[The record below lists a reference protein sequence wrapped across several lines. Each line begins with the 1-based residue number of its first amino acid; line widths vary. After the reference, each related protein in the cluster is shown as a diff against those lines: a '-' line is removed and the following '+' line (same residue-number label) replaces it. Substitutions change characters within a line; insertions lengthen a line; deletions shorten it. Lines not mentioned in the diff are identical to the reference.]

1 MLTLPSFALPAAP
14 DRRFSTSV
22 RVNGE
27 GGDSLYRCIQS
38 ITVDED
44 IEAGSSFSIQLS
56 ACREDDGS
64 YPYIG
69 DDNLEFWNRVSIYA
83 AFPAQTEVVI
93 DGYIS
98 NVTISTDPD
107 ADSATVEILGVDA
120 SAEMNL
126 VDKRKVWKGKS
137 YEDIAREVI
146 GQYKLKPVIAEVADS
161 TASANV
167 PPHPVAQRGTD
178 LAFVRELARRKGYE
192 FFVQGGSAYFR
203 PAQLTGTP
211 QKLIAVNFGNQTNCT
226 RISIDADGT
235 KPTEAEIQFIDPMTG
250 EIPDPPVLE
259 KESGLPALGAR
270 TLSQMRGA
278 AGMPQA
284 RLAPRRLGCM
294 TRAQAKDYAIGV
306 LRRNAWCVTA
316 TGHLDGLRYGR
327 VLRTRKLVTVKG
339 VGASRNGVYYV
350 RKVRHQLTARTYD
363 MDFELV
369 RNAVGTR
376 GDEDFHGESPDAG
389 FSVPAL
395 GPGADTDTVRVAE
408 GGPRVMPA

>member
-120 SAEMNL
+120 
-126 VDKRKVWKGKS
+126 
-137 YEDIAREVI
+137 
-146 GQYKLKPVIAEVADS
+146 
-161 TASANV
+161 
-167 PPHPVAQRGTD
+167 
-178 LAFVRELARRKGYE
+178 
-192 FFVQGGSAYFR
+192 
-203 PAQLTGTP
+203 
-211 QKLIAVNFGNQTNCT
+211 
-226 RISIDADGT
+226 
-235 KPTEAEIQFIDPMTG
+235 
-250 EIPDPPVLE
+250 
-259 KESGLPALGAR
+259 
-270 TLSQMRGA
+270 
-278 AGMPQA
+278 
-284 RLAPRRLGCM
+284 
-294 TRAQAKDYAIGV
+294 
-306 LRRNAWCVTA
+306 
-316 TGHLDGLRYGR
+316 
-327 VLRTRKLVTVKG
+327 
-339 VGASRNGVYYV
+339 
-350 RKVRHQLTARTYD
+350 
-363 MDFELV
+363 
-369 RNAVGTR
+369 
-376 GDEDFHGESPDAG
+376 
-389 FSVPAL
+389 
-395 GPGADTDTVRVAE
+395 
-408 GGPRVMPA
+408 